1 MKLGAIKLSAQ
12 IEPRSAFHFAMLALC
27 AVMPVLAPALGE
39 PFYVHVFERIMI
51 WAIAA
56 VSLNLIMGYGGM
68 ISFGHAV
75 YLGIGGYTVGI
86 LAYHGIESAYIQ
98 WPLAL
103 GLSGLFALVFG
114 AISLRTRGVYF
125 IMITLAFA
133 QMIYFLSVSAEEYG
147 SDDGL
152 NVDAR
157 SDFGIA
163 AFDLDDAMV
172 LYYLIFAVLAGCL
185 FATWRIV
192 NSRFGMVIRG
202 AMSNDDR
209 MQTIGFATYR
219 YKLASFVIAG
229 MMCGMAG
236 ILSANF
242 EKFVSPD
249 MMYWTR
255 SGEMIFMVVLGG
267 MGTLFGPI
275 SGAIVYLMLSEF
287 LSTITE
293 HWHIVF
299 GPFLILVV
307 LFARGGIDGLLGL
320 WRPGHG

>member
-1 MKLGAIKLSAQ
+1 MRLSALAT
-12 IEPRSAFHFAMLALC
+12 PRVAFNFLVLALC
-27 AVMPVLAPALGE
+27 AAMPVLAPALGE
-39 PFYVHVFERIMI
+39 PFYVHGFARIMI

-103 GLSGLFALVFG
+103 ALSGLFALVFG
-114 AISLRTRGVYF
+114 AVSLRTKGVYF
-125 IMITLAFA
+125 IMITLALA
-133 QMIYFLSVSAEEYG
+133 QMIYFLAVSAEQYG

-152 NVDAR
+152 NIDVR
-157 SDFGIA
+157 SDFGSA
-163 AFDLDDAMV
+163 AFDLDNAMV
-172 LYYLIFAVLAGCL
+172 LYYLIFAVLVASL
-185 FATWRIV
+185 FAVWRIV

-202 AMSNDDR
+202 ANSNDDR
-209 MQTIGFATYR
+209 MRTIGFATYR

-229 MMCGMAG
+229 VMCGMAG

-242 EKFVSPD
+242 ERFVSPD
-249 MMYWTR
+249 MIYWTR
-255 SGEMIFMVVLGG
+255 SGEMISMVVLGG

-275 SGAIVYLMLSEF
+275 SGAIVYLMLSEV
-287 LSTITE
+287 LSTITI

-307 LFARGGIDGLLGL
+307 LVARGGIDGLLGR
-320 WRPGHG
+320 WRPNQRPSHG